1 MSLLN
6 GLLNLAGG
14 RAAFFLLAPL
24 LFFAVLS
31 TYRGGKIDR
40 LNERVGAI
48 SAALAEAEAE
58 NKRLSKSLS
67 AINTAARAQMA
78 LNYATARRRDKIDE
92 LALGESTVARPSE
105 VIDEEKSRR
114 VIDLFNTDIFAPL
127 GHGLR
132 EGPGASGPGSLPG
145 SAAAAP
151 VDAEPG

>member
-6 GLLNLAGG
+6 GLLSLAGG
-14 RAAFFLLAPL
+14 RAALFLLVSL
-24 LFFAVLS
+24 LFFAGLS
-31 TYRGGKIDR
+31 TYRGEKIER
-40 LNERVGAI
+40 LSEEIGAI
-48 SAALAEAEAE
+48 SAALEEAEAE
-58 NKRLSKSLS
+58 NKRLAKSLS
-67 AINTAARAQMA
+67 HINAAAQA
-78 LNYATARRRDKIDE
+78 QAVLNFLATRRRDKIDE